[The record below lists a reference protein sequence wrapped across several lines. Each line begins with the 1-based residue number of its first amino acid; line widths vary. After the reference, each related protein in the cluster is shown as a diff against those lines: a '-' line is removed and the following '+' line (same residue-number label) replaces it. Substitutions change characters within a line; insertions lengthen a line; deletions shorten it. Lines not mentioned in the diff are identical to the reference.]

1 MGIPPCCW
9 PALNRTVGWSLRPRV
24 EDPASFTGP
33 DASRHKAHKCVG
45 LVKQRSGGLGGSSL
59 RGKVRQESGTWQ
71 CQLSLQASSEWWVG
85 RRQATHVGRAWTDN
99 SLERTDRSGK
109 KARVLMALSSLS
121 RWVGVEASCPSLDHV
136 HRQADSPKLGEPA
149 DTHVGTGPGPAVGGT
164 HGQAHQGDSPRAS
177 SCGPFHSAHRT
188 AGLTWALIQHTFT
201 EFYSEGC
208 SQAPNSRR
216 ARESV
221 PGRTQHKVSFAGG
234 EQGGPV

>member
-149 DTHVGTGPGPAVGGT
+149 DTHVAQAQARPSGGLMDKPTRETHPEPALVGPST
-164 HGQAHQGDSPRAS
+164 QHTELRAS
-177 SCGPFHSAHRT
+177 
-188 AGLTWALIQHTFT
+188 
-201 EFYSEGC
+201 
-208 SQAPNSRR
+208 
-216 ARESV
+216 
-221 PGRTQHKVSFAGG
+221 PGH
-234 EQGGPV
+234 